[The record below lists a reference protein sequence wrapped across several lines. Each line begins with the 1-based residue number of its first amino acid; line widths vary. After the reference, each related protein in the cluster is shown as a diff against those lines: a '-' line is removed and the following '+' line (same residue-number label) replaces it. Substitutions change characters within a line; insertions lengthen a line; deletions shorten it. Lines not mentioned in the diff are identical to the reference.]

1 MAFEIVD
8 GMTGT
13 KHISSDDLSALNV
26 ATIGKADC
34 VLKYGDDF
42 ALTMQ
47 SANSATLGTGV
58 GMVGGKRFWN
68 QAATSLTVQSGT
80 QGQKRNDLVV
90 ARYAKTSAGI
100 ESITP
105 VVIKGTPTTGTAA
118 DPDVTANDLK
128 LWRVPLDGISVGDPV
143 KLFEPVASLATLG
156 DSVSQIVERGK
167 SGIWT
172 YTKYADGTAECYG
185 TAKHSLTQKGTF
197 WLPEIS
203 LPFTMVKPVKSCDD
217 FTVIVSGG
225 TYFAPMLYPFYPK
238 DKSSISTVGCAV
250 TDVRETGDIHVGYFV
265 RGRWK

>member
-80 QGQKRNDLVV
+80 QGKKRNDLVV

-143 KLFEPVASLATLG
+143 KLFEPVASLATLWG
-156 DSVSQIVERGK
+156 SVSQDIRYAHLSWKAPYSDSTIQFDRIGNIVICHGNVK
-167 SGIWT
+167 FTSSGQCNYSTASETLPKGFRPAEANVPVVFSINGRFALFFEPTGTVKMLGNPNSDYACCTGSW
-172 YTKYADGTAECYG
+172 YTK
-185 TAKHSLTQKGTF
+185 
-197 WLPEIS
+197 
-203 LPFTMVKPVKSCDD
+203 DD
-217 FTVIVSGG
+217 FP
-225 TYFAPMLYPFYPK
+225 A
-238 DKSSISTVGCAV
+238 
-250 TDVRETGDIHVGYFV
+250 
-265 RGRWK
+265 